1 MYRVLYFNEAQYF
14 SGDIPFLHAPC
25 SLPFQPPQNCLRQ
38 FLSPV
43 FLHRFNASHFNR
55 SGNPSLKNDPYPCYR
70 HDTPMGLG
78 ALSGTFFSGIEIP
91 GNLTFLQGLKSLATI
106 SAVPTALCSSCVQ
119 TLCSPCAMRYA
130 LCPMLLAFCYLS
142 GHGNIR
148 HISAPHPVYSR
159 RLFPAAH
166 FPGVGHLPR
175 LDHR

>member
-78 ALSGTFFSGIEIP
+78 ALSGTFGSGIEIP
-91 GNLTFLQGLKSLATI
+91 GNLTFLQGLKSLATH
-106 SAVPTALCSSCVQ
+106 LSSGIEIPGNNIGRAYG
-119 TLCSPCAMRYA
+119 TLFVLRTNSLFSVRYA
-130 LCPMLLAFCYLS
+130 LCAMPYALGLLLSFRPWKHPAYLRS
-142 GHGNIR
+142 
-148 HISAPHPVYSR
+148 SSC
-159 RLFPAAH
+159 L
-166 FPGVGHLPR
+166 
-175 LDHR
+175 

>member
-78 ALSGTFFSGIEIP
+78 ALSGTFVSGIEIP
-91 GNLTFLQGLKSLATI
+91 GNNIGRAYGTLFVLRTNSLF
-106 SAVPTALCSSCVQ
+106 SV
-119 TLCSPCAMRYA
+119 RYA
-130 LCPMLLAFCYLS
+130 LCAMPYALGLLLSFRPWKHPAYLRS
-142 GHGNIR
+142 
-148 HISAPHPVYSR
+148 SSC
-159 RLFPAAH
+159 L
-166 FPGVGHLPR
+166 
-175 LDHR
+175 